1 MRTRERIQIGLGIL
15 GSVVLLGI
23 LGLRLMRD
31 AREDAAS
38 TPPPAPTVPA
48 ASSRSASPSPAA
60 RQVRLANRTIT
71 LEPGR
76 RKFPKAFAELQTPSA
91 RKTVSYI
98 VVSEPPVSK
107 FVRERAAA
115 CGARVLGFM
124 PVNSLVVEAGERA
137 LRKLEA
143 DAFFAAA
150 YELDPKDK
158 IQEHVRER
166 IAAQPTT
173 VDVTVVPLMATDV
186 EPLEAFVREK
196 GGAIIPESDKRP
208 VLRARIPAAVVDE
221 LSKRGEVR
229 WIETYSPA
237 KLLNN
242 VAVNPGLMNVRPVW
256 NLHGLTGRGQNI
268 TTADSGLDTGNV
280 DTLMADFTGRVYKI
294 GTVSGCYKY
303 DRHGHGTHT
312 AGSIVGNG
320 TLSNGEI
327 TGTAPRA
334 RLYVWQGLKSDGY
347 LYAPSNDELF
357 QPEPEDFPAYI
368 CSCSWGYSDTASYT
382 YNCVSADEYVW
393 EHPENLGVFAAGN
406 LGHLEQGTIADPA
419 GAKNVLAV
427 GATETRRS
435 GFSAPYS
442 SYTDNPSG
450 LAVFSAR
457 GPMRDGRVKPDICAP
472 GAMILSTR
480 TTKVAQET
488 TVGWLAYADNLNY
501 TYDSGTSMA
510 TPLVAGAAALVREW
524 LVDRRGFAHPTAAL
538 VKAILMGGA
547 YDMSVDAGADC
558 GGAAP
563 NNRQGWGRV
572 DLEETLFPSNRMVMC
587 VDRIPFA
594 EGNDYVLTVTATNA
608 APLDVQL
615 VWIDYPAE
623 SYAASALVNDLDLV
637 ISNKTTGAVWF
648 GNDVE
653 GGDHVNNVEGVRV
666 KLAVPGKYAIHVKG
680 VKVPHGS
687 TEGGAAALY
696 ARGAFME
703 PNGTIIRVR

>member
-15 GSVVLLGI
+15 GAIVLLGI
-23 LGLRLMRD
+23 LGLRLMRN
-31 AREDAAS
+31 AREED
-38 TPPPAPTVPA
+38 PPSSPAPA
-48 ASSRSASPSPAA
+48 ASPRSASHSPAA
-60 RQVRLANRTIT
+60 RQVRLANRTIS
-71 LEPGR
+71 LEKGR

-98 VVSEPPVSK
+98 VVSELPVSK
-107 FVRERAAA
+107 LVRERAAA

-124 PVNSLVVEAGERA
+124 PVNSLVVEAGEKA
-137 LRKLEA
+137 LRNLEA

-158 IQEHVRER
+158 VQEHVREK
-166 IAAQPTT
+166 IATQSTA

-186 EPLEAFVREK
+186 DVLGEFVREK
-196 GGAIIPESDKRP
+196 GGSIIPTRDKCP
-208 VLRARIPAAVVDE
+208 VLRARVPVAVVDD
-221 LSKRGEVR
+221 LAVRGDVR
-229 WIETYSPA
+229 WIEPYQPA
-237 KLLNN
+237 RLLNN

-256 NLHGLTGRGQNI
+256 DLHGLTGRGQNI

-280 DTLMADFTGRVYKI
+280 NTLMADFTGRVYKI
-294 GTVSGCYKY
+294 ETVSGCYKY

-320 TLSNGEI
+320 TLSDGEI
-327 TGTAPRA
+327 TGVAPGA
-334 RLYVWQGLKSDGY
+334 RLYVWQGLGTDGT

-357 QPEPEDFPAYI
+357 QPDQENFPAYI
-368 CSCSWGYSDTASYT
+368 TSCSWGYTESSYYST
-382 YNCVSADEYVW
+382 YCRSADDYVW
-393 EHPENLGVFAAGN
+393 RHPENLGVFAAGN
-406 LGHLEQGTIADPA
+406 SGEEKKICDPA
-419 GAKNVLAV
+419 RAKNVLAV
-427 GATETRRS
+427 GSTESLRYDLS
-435 GFSAPYS
+435 KYAAYA
-442 SYTDNPSG
+442 DNPS
-450 LAVFSAR
+450 AVSTFSSR
-457 GPMRDGRVKPDICAP
+457 GPMKDGRIKPDLCAP
-472 GAMILSTR
+472 GGMILSTR
-480 TTKVAQET
+480 TTKAQET
-488 TVGWLAYADNLNY
+488 TVGKLSYDANPNY
-501 TYDSGTSMA
+501 TYNAGTSMA
-510 TPLVAGAAALVREW
+510 TPLMAGAAALVREW

-538 VKAILMGGA
+538 VKAILMGGG

-558 GGAAP
+558 GGAVP

-623 SYAASALVNDLDLV
+623 SYAARALVNDLDLV
-637 ISNKTTGAVWF
+637 VSNKTTGAVWV

-653 GGDHVNNVEGVRV
+653 GGDHVNNVEGVRI
-666 KLAVPGKYAIHVKG
+666 KLANPGKYAIHVKG
-680 VKVPHGS
+680 VKVPYDS

-696 ARGAFME
+696 VRGAFTE
-703 PNGTIIRVR
+703 PDGTVIRLR